1 MTTRRSFRTFSYAA
15 LALLAGAL
23 AAAAVQADPSASAAP
38 VASAAQAAS
47 LPPGAKQPA
56 FELVYESEV
65 TITPPEDFGDTI
77 EGHRRVIPI
86 TGGRFEGPLMRGTV
100 LAGGADWN
108 LSRRDGG
115 HSVEADYYLRT
126 DDGVTIRIHNQG
138 VSGDGRAAPPP
149 QGDETFIM
157 YTIPRFEA
165 PAGSRY
171 DWMNRALFIGTLQGR
186 KGLEGAVL
194 IRVFRLV

>member
-1 MTTRRSFRTFSYAA
+1 MFRRLVVLGLSLVPLVA
-15 LALLAGAL
+15 LA
-23 AAAAVQADPSASAAP
+23 DPPA
-38 VASAAQAAS
+38 

-56 FELVYESEV
+56 FELVYECEV

-86 TGGRFEGPLMRGTV
+86 TGGKFEGPTMRGTV
-100 LAGGADWN
+100 VAGGADWN

-115 HSVEADYYLRT
+115 ASVEADYYLRT

-138 VSGDGRAAPPP
+138 VSGDRRPPAGP
-149 QGDETFIM
+149 QADETFFM

-165 PAGSRY
+165 PSGSRY
-171 DWMNRALFIGTLQGR
+171 DWMNRAVFIGTLQGR
-186 KGLEGAVL
+186 KGLNGAVL
-194 IRVFRLV
+194 IRVFRLI

>member
-1 MTTRRSFRTFSYAA
+1 MSARQSIRALSFVLAAA
-15 LALLAGAL
+15 LAGTLASTR
-23 AAAAVQADPSASAAP
+23 AAAAEPPAPSVQTPA
-38 VASAAQAAS
+38 
-47 LPPGAKQPA
+47 LPPGAKLPG
-56 FELVYESEV
+56 FELVYECEV

-77 EGHRRVIPI
+77 EGHRRIIPI
-86 TGGRFEGPLMRGTV
+86 TGGTFHGPGIRGTV
-100 LAGGADWN
+100 VPGGADWN
-108 LSRRDGG
+108 LTRRDGG

-138 VSGDGRAAPPP
+138 VSGDGSALPPP
-149 QGDETFIM
+149 TGDERFIM

-171 DWMNRALFIGTLQGR
+171 EWMNRALFIGTLQVR

-194 IRVFRLV
+194 IRVFRLA